1 MITLVEDSLGW
12 QNRLI
17 DKASVQ
23 FRLTTKRMYHNGMSF
38 LFKSAAVAPVQLV
51 DLYQKRKY
59 NMCNRA
65 DEPNTWRKTVCLALF
80 LYFFRRWQQD
90 ECK

>member
-1 MITLVEDSLGW
+1 MGYGIFKLQGYSSQRRIPHSGEPGAIPGNLHKVEDSLGW

-51 DLYQKRKY
+51 DLYQKI
-59 NMCNRA
+59 
-65 DEPNTWRKTVCLALF
+65 
-80 LYFFRRWQQD
+80 
-90 ECK
+90 